1 MRMPHPGLRVTGLE
15 SSLAFYAALG
25 YLEVGRVPRT
35 RFGSPTVLRLPD
47 GPFVSLEP
55 VHEPGRP
62 VRDTGAVNHPVVQAD
77 DLDALVAR
85 LAAGGVAAGPP
96 VDSGPG
102 TRTARVTG
110 PDGHRIEPVRWPPG
124 HPAGMTEADFA

>member
-62 VRDTGAVNHPVVQAD
+62 GQPVTVQVPRRWLRA
-77 DLDALVAR
+77 
-85 LAAGGVAAGPP
+85 PP
-96 VDSGPG
+96 SGS
-102 TRTARVTG
+102 
-110 PDGHRIEPVRWPPG
+110 
-124 HPAGMTEADFA
+124 